1 MKNIRIWQTIY
12 VSIRRRSPWKV
23 RIGHSKHLPMYFLE
37 FFSIIDKFRMDYLA
51 AVKENEARAA
61 AEEKRLKAEMAKIA
75 AAKAKEERDA
85 RRRAKEDKTKKDDID
100 DTKENVMEDLLSALQ
115 SSGPATV
122 SHIFSHMLIASKRKG
137 KTNQRNQILIRITSS
152 ETLSQLLVI
161 FILVARFCCKFDT
174 ADKILSSAGSNLITS
189 FTR

>member
-1 MKNIRIWQTIY
+1 
-12 VSIRRRSPWKV
+12 
-23 RIGHSKHLPMYFLE
+23 
-37 FFSIIDKFRMDYLA
+37 MDYLA

-122 SHIFSHMLIASKRKG
+122 SFSYHMLITSSKRKG

-152 ETLSQLLVI
+152 ETLSQSLVI
-161 FILVARFCCKFDT
+161 FIARIRF
-174 ADKILSSAGSNLITS
+174 
-189 FTR
+189 

>member
-1 MKNIRIWQTIY
+1 MRNIPIWPIIFVLT
-12 VSIRRRSPWKV
+12 RKRSRWKV
-23 RIGHSKHLPMYFLE
+23 LLVPSGTFINSILE
-37 FFSIIDKFRMDYLA
+37 FFSIIDKFRIDYLA

-75 AAKAKEERDA
+75 AAKAREEREE

-122 SHIFSHMLIASKRKG
+122 SYSYMLISFPQRKG
-137 KTNQRNQILIRITSS
+137 KTNQRNQILLRITSS
-152 ETLSQLLVI
+152 EIPNLSLVI
-161 FILVARFCCKFDT
+161 FLVF
-174 ADKILSSAGSNLITS
+174 L
-189 FTR
+189 

>member
-1 MKNIRIWQTIY
+1 
-12 VSIRRRSPWKV
+12 
-23 RIGHSKHLPMYFLE
+23 
-37 FFSIIDKFRMDYLA
+37 MDYLA

-122 SHIFSHMLIASKRKG
+122 SYTHMLIKFKRKG
-137 KTNQRNQILIRITSS
+137 KTNQRNQILRITSN
-152 ETLSQLLVI
+152 ETLNQSLII
-161 FILVARFCCKFDT
+161 FIA
-174 ADKILSSAGSNLITS
+174 
-189 FTR
+189 

>member
-1 MKNIRIWQTIY
+1 MN
-12 VSIRRRSPWKV
+12 SI
-23 RIGHSKHLPMYFLE
+23 LE
-37 FFSIIDKFRMDYLA
+37 FFSIIDKFRIDYLA

-75 AAKAKEERDA
+75 AAKAREEREE

-122 SHIFSHMLIASKRKG
+122 SYSYMLIIAFPNAKVK
-137 KTNQRNQILIRITSS
+137 LTSA
-152 ETLSQLLVI
+152 I
-161 FILVARFCCKFDT
+161 K
-174 ADKILSSAGSNLITS
+174 SSFA
-189 FTR
+189 

>member
-1 MKNIRIWQTIY
+1 
-12 VSIRRRSPWKV
+12 
-23 RIGHSKHLPMYFLE
+23 
-37 FFSIIDKFRMDYLA
+37 MDYLA

-122 SHIFSHMLIASKRKG
+122 SHFSSHMLIASKGKG

-161 FILVARFCCKFDT
+161 FILVARFCCNFDT
-174 ADKILSSAGSNLITS
+174 ADKILSSAGSNLTTS

>member
-1 MKNIRIWQTIY
+1 
-12 VSIRRRSPWKV
+12 
-23 RIGHSKHLPMYFLE
+23 
-37 FFSIIDKFRMDYLA
+37 MDYLA

-122 SHIFSHMLIASKRKG
+122 SFSYHMLITSSKRKAFAA
-137 KTNQRNQILIRITSS
+137 KVKLTSAIKS
-152 ETLSQLLVI
+152 LFALPAV
-161 FILVARFCCKFDT
+161 RH
-174 ADKILSSAGSNLITS
+174 
-189 FTR
+189 

>member
-1 MKNIRIWQTIY
+1 
-12 VSIRRRSPWKV
+12 
-23 RIGHSKHLPMYFLE
+23 
-37 FFSIIDKFRMDYLA
+37 MDYLA

-122 SHIFSHMLIASKRKG
+122 SFSYHMLITSSKRKG

-152 ETLSQLLVI
+152 ETLSQSLVI
-161 FILVARFCCKFDT
+161 FIARFRF
-174 ADKILSSAGSNLITS
+174 
-189 FTR
+189 